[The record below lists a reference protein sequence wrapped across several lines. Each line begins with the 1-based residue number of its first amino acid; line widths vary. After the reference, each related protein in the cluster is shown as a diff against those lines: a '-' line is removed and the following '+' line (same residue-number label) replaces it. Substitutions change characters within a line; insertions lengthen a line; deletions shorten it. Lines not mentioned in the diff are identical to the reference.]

1 MEIENEL
8 RANMRELALM
18 KFLNE
23 CIELRTESRA
33 QRIKRLEERI
43 KILSD

>member
-23 CIELRTESRA
+23 CIELRTESREKY
-33 QRIKRLEERI
+33 IKRLEQHI